1 MEKEIVFFDEA
12 GTPFNG
18 ATIENTPLGGC
29 ETAILRVAEG
39 LAAKGFTVT
48 VYNNCLEE
56 GMFNKVEYKN
66 RKRFESEAKNGFGM
80 FVSQRGLS
88 VFQSKFSAEKKFL
101 WLQDNPKGELYSA
114 ELKLH
119 LRKVLP
125 EIDSFFVVSKFQKNA
140 LVEGFPFAGKKG
152 FFLTRNGVD
161 EKIVSEL
168 KAKEKNPGKF
178 VYSTTPFR
186 GLAVL
191 LKLWPEIKR
200 RIAEAELHIFGGRK
214 VYQMSEGKW
223 QRLYDKA
230 GGMEAVFVHGAL
242 PQKELL
248 SELSDAS
255 LYLYP
260 NTFEETSCISAMESI
275 SLGVPIITSRRGAL
289 PETVRKGC
297 GVLIEGD
304 PLKNDY
310 QQKFV
315 EETVGVSENR
325 KKWKEM
331 NQECLKQDFSW
342 KTVVKE
348 WVEFLEK

>member
-140 LVEGFPFAGKKG
+140 LVEGFPFAGKSSG
-152 FFLTRNGVD
+152 PC
-161 EKIVSEL
+161 EL
-168 KAKEKNPGKF
+168 
-178 VYSTTPFR
+178 R
-186 GLAVL
+186 
-191 LKLWPEIKR
+191 
-200 RIAEAELHIFGGRK
+200 
-214 VYQMSEGKW
+214 
-223 QRLYDKA
+223 
-230 GGMEAVFVHGAL
+230 
-242 PQKELL
+242 
-248 SELSDAS
+248 
-255 LYLYP
+255 
-260 NTFEETSCISAMESI
+260 
-275 SLGVPIITSRRGAL
+275 
-289 PETVRKGC
+289 
-297 GVLIEGD
+297 
-304 PLKNDY
+304 
-310 QQKFV
+310 
-315 EETVGVSENR
+315 
-325 KKWKEM
+325 
-331 NQECLKQDFSW
+331 
-342 KTVVKE
+342 
-348 WVEFLEK
+348 